1 MKELWFLLLIAT
13 STLQSGY
20 SQIAYDSCIIRLSK
34 EQLLTELGRYTEYW
48 QNDSLATNGFRRFF
62 GWEFIRCSI
71 TQLEG
76 TSWDTIA
83 VYLGRPHFIIKDK
96 KKSEETIFRY
106 VLHTYGDYHDYKEI
120 GNLIMQIIVVNGV
133 IKWIGIA
140 ENEG

>member
-20 SQIAYDSCIIRLSK
+20 SQIAYDSCIIRLSR

-48 QNDSLATNGFRRFF
+48 QNDSLATSGFRRFF

-76 TSWDTIA
+76 TSWDSVAI
-83 VYLGRPHFIIKDK
+83 YLGRPHFTFKDK
-96 KKSEETIFRY
+96 ENPDETTFFY
-106 VLHTYGDYHDYKEI
+106 VLHTYGDYHDYKAI
-120 GNLIMQIIVVNGV
+120 GNLVMEISVVKGV
-133 IKWIGIA
+133 ITWTGIF
-140 ENEG
+140 ENDG